1 MSWVRAEYEWKIGFE
16 LRSELI
22 GFALRRSCF
31 FVLLVR
37 SSAAYAYVD
46 LAMRWHAAE
55 TMNLFAFCKHVQ
67 KNKGA
72 AARG

>member
-1 MSWVRAEYEWKIGFE
+1 MEMGFE

-22 GFALRRSCF
+22 GFALRRTCF
-31 FVLLVR
+31 VVLLLR

-46 LAMRWHAAE
+46 LAMRWRAAE
-55 TMNLFAFCKHVQ
+55 TMFLLAFCKHVQ